1 MGNPHRP
8 HACARRTHQRAHR
21 ARLRPRVSAGGEL
34 LAEPQ
39 VELKDDVPQRGV
51 AFGAALAGGAIAGPM
66 GAFTALPVAA
76 LISSFVSNYLASH
89 TVVYESPDQLSPGTP
104 RERRCDDTAT

>member
-1 MGNPHRP
+1 M
-8 HACARRTHQRAHR
+8 
-21 ARLRPRVSAGGEL
+21 
-34 LAEPQ
+34 
-39 VELKDDVPQRGV
+39 

-89 TVVYESPDQLSPGTP
+89 TVVYESPDQLSPGSP
-104 RERRCDDTAT
+104 RERRSDDTAT